1 MLFYANAVFNLI
13 WDLKVVLP
21 LSVCSELY
29 ARLPAGQLFFYS
41 QISEKLC
48 IDVVAAVTCNLFSL
62 ARLPKT
68 QFV

>member
-21 LSVCSELY
+21 LSLCSELCV
-29 ARLPAGQLFFYS
+29 RLPAGQLFFYS

-48 IDVVAAVTCNLFSL
+48 IEVVAAMTCNLFSL
-62 ARLPKT
+62 AR
-68 QFV
+68 